1 MRVLIADDHAL
12 VRRGLYALLEDREYE
27 VVGEVGDGRAAFDLA
42 SELAPDIVLM
52 DLAMPVLDGLAATRL
67 IGANLPDVRV
77 IVLTSS
83 EEVSDLMEAIKAG
96 ASGYLRKDVEPE
108 EFFDALERAARGEP
122 VFTPAMAPRVL
133 SELDNPLPDGR
144 RVEPLTRRERE
155 ILELMTEGIT
165 SDRELA
171 DRLFVSHNTVKYHLR
186 NILAKLH
193 MRSRAQVVSYALRHG
208 LVGTPRR

>member
-12 VRRGLYALLEDREYE
+12 VRRGLYALLEDRVYE

-42 SELAPDIVLM
+42 RELAPDIVLM

-67 IGANLPDVRV
+67 ISANLPDVRV

-171 DRLFVSHNTVKYHLR
+171 ERLFVSHNTVKYHLR

-208 LVGTPRR
+208 LVDTPRR